1 MIALNKIDHP
11 DADKVRIVH
20 IINTLDY
27 YVTRLLQMGDQ
38 VQANQQLSIANE
50 SSEIA
55 LICVLPRILQK

>member
-20 IINTLDY
+20 IINTLNY
-27 YVTRLLQMGDQ
+27 YVTGLLQMGNQ
-38 VQANQQLSIANE
+38 VQANQQLCIANE